1 MKIIGLSGSARSGKD
16 SFYEFVKEY
25 LFLKGKM
32 CKRFA
37 FADLLKY
44 ELCDFIISNFGFSS
58 FTTDKRNKD
67 ILRPI
72 MVAYGC
78 AKREISNGR
87 YWINNLENVI
97 NSVKDFTDV
106 TVITDVRFC
115 DHEEDETYWLKNK
128 MNGVLINIE
137 LINDDGSV
145 VPPANHE
152 ESIRSEKLYNLSDFK
167 IHWKRFG
174 SDEIKKEQARQQV
187 FNFLDNNEFIWNS

>member
-1 MKIIGLSGSARSGKD
+1 MKVIGLSGSARSGKD

-25 LFLKGKM
+25 LSLNKLS

-44 ELCDFIISNFGFSS
+44 ELDEFIMQNFGFSS
-58 FTTDKRNKD
+58 FTTDNKNKD

-78 AKREISNGR
+78 AKRDITNGR
-87 YWINNLENVI
+87 YWIDNLENVI

-115 DHEEDETYWLKNK
+115 DHEDDEVSWLKNK

-137 LINDDGSV
+137 LINDDGSL
-145 VPPANHE
+145 VPPANYE
-152 ESIRSEKLYNLSDFK
+152 ESIRSNRLYNLSDFK
-167 IHWKRFG
+167 IQWKRFG
-174 SDEIKKEQARQQV
+174 SDSIKKEEARQQV
-187 FNFLDNNEFIWNS
+187 FNLLENNKFIWN